1 VAEGTGVATSADLAS
16 FFEGE
21 LTRLYG
27 LCFKMLQDTTEAE
40 DAVQETAM
48 RAIRSIDRFR
58 GEAALPTWV
67 FRICVNVCRDR
78 IQDRARDRKALENA
92 RIDALWRDEHY
103 SVDPSLVEVTSAAGT
118 DGDGHPARPIRQGAR
133 MSLTCGQARVMASD
147 LLDDSLTEEDRIALL
162 AHIETCASCPQL
174 YRSMAAIYQQMHTA
188 SPATPSQELRRQVR
202 QLFRND

>member
-103 SVDPSLVEVTSAAGT
+103 SVDPSLVVTRVEDGKRLRAALNRLSPAQRMVLLLHDAADWPASRIADDLQLPLGT
-118 DGDGHPARPIRQGAR
+118 VKSHLRRAR
-133 MSLTCGQARVMASD
+133 MAMVTLLGQSD
-147 LLDDSLTEEDRIALL
+147 KEPE
-162 AHIETCASCPQL
+162 
-174 YRSMAAIYQQMHTA
+174 
-188 SPATPSQELRRQVR
+188 
-202 QLFRND
+202 